1 MTQWN
6 GRRTFVLSRGLEY
19 FTESELDMQMGVHNF
34 SLPDELWASIQRA
47 AAKAGAKRGKPM
59 SVSEWIRRR

>member
-1 MTQWN
+1 
-6 GRRTFVLSRGLEY
+6 
-19 FTESELDMQMGVHNF
+19 MQMGVHNF

-59 SVSEWIRRR
+59 SVSEWIRSAVIEKLQQEK